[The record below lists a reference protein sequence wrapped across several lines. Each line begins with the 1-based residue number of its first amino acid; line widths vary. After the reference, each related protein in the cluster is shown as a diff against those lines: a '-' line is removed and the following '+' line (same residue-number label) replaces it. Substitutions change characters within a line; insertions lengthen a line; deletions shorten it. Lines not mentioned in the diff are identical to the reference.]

1 MSHLQLL
8 AESPLGIPWEEWFHT
23 FKPSFITFGH
33 NDGDKFWVELL
44 TIPIFSAIAGVLT
57 NWTGVLMLFVPINFT
72 GFYMPGVKFIFPWL
86 PRKLQIL
93 PCWAP
98 GGIIGFQGFVP
109 ARAEKVAAITYDL
122 AIAKIGTLADLI
134 GQMDREAIERQI
146 INVAKPQIRPLVD
159 DIMKRENPQL
169 WRDVPQQ
176 IKNTVFERVETELPG
191 ISSRAFE
198 RIRVNIDNL
207 IDAKLLVIGFL
218 RRQPDVLRDLIQGLG
233 APELRFMVKIGLLGG
248 PFGVMLALWLN
259 VYDKIPVVGAIP
271 AWLMVLTGAALIGIV
286 VNIIAIK
293 VVFTPGEPQ
302 PWYKCIWRQGL
313 LIKRQHA
320 AAADFGHALAY
331 RILTPK
337 NIIDELLYGARGDRA
352 QGLINAQLNTEVHHV
367 LGPLMPAI
375 RQAVGGKEF
384 EQIKA
389 GAGTA
394 ALGMADVLTKDE
406 DFLAMQAD
414 FIEEFATQKL
424 RELPPDEFGE
434 ILLAAIEQDAWLLYA
449 HGGLLGI
456 VVGAIHIL
464 IFGA

>member
-1 MSHLQLL
+1 VSQLQLL

-23 FKPSFITFGH
+23 FKPEAITIGH
-33 NDGDKFWVELL
+33 NNGDKFWVELL

-57 NWTGVLMLFVPINFT
+57 NWTGVLMLFVPVNFT
-72 GFYMPGVKFIFPWL
+72 GFYLPGVKFIFPWL
-86 PRKLQIL
+86 PRKLAIL

-122 AIAKIGTLADLI
+122 AIAKIGTLSDLI
-134 GQMDREAIERQI
+134 GQMDREAIESQI
-146 INVAKPQIRPLVD
+146 IGVAKPQIRPLVNE
-159 DIMKRENPQL
+159 IMERENPAL
-169 WRDVPQQ
+169 WRDVPPRV
-176 IKNTVFERVETELPG
+176 KDVVFERVETELPG
-191 ISSRAFE
+191 ISARAFT
-198 RIRVNIDNL
+198 RIKDNIDNL

-218 RRQPDVLRDLIQGLG
+218 RRNPDVLRDLIQGLG
-233 APELRFMVKIGLLGG
+233 APELRFMVRIGLLGG
-248 PFGVMLALWLN
+248 PFGVLLALWLTA
-259 VYDKIPVVGAIP
+259 YEHIPIIGAIP
-271 AWLMVLTGAALIGIV
+271 AWLMVLVGAALIGIV
-286 VNIIAIK
+286 VNVIAIK

-302 PWYKCIWRQGL
+302 PRWKVPWKQGL
-313 LIKRQHA
+313 LIKRQQA

-352 QGLINAQLNTEVHHV
+352 QGLINAQLNTEVKHV
-367 LGPLMPAI
+367 LGPLQPAI
-375 RQAVGGKEF
+375 RQAVGSKEF

-394 ALGMADVLTKDE
+394 AVGMADVLTKDE
-406 DFLAMQAD
+406 EFLAMQSD
-414 FIEEFATQKL
+414 FIEAFATQKL
-424 RELPPDEFGE
+424 RDLPPDEFGE